1 MEHSGTKISPTALF
15 SADGLIIVV
24 TGGGSGI
31 GKAMA
36 SAACQTGAS
45 RVYILGRR
53 LEVITNTAKELDE
66 SQVKVVPLQCDVKS
80 IDSVSAAVQHI
91 EKESGYI
98 DVLVNNA
105 GIPNPFFDPESADT
119 IEALQQ
125 GLLEAHKGTLNVLD
139 TNLAAIIGISSA
151 FLHLLQK
158 GNVRRGWPAKKLQ
171 TTDTNT
177 RSLEHSQSNVDPGD
191 MRTSQ
196 IITISSMGGIQRS
209 GLTGLAY
216 TASKAGVIHLG
227 QTLSTMLAPYNIRSN
242 VCIPGYYHSE
252 MTAPLPVMQNMRF
265 GNTPAGRAGDP
276 HDVAGFFLFLVGM
289 SGSFINGAVLLTDG
303 GRFSINPPW
312 F

>member
-1 MEHSGTKISPTALF
+1 MEHSGTNISPAALF
-15 SADGLIIVV
+15 SANGLIIVV

-36 SAACQTGAS
+36 SAACQAGAS

-53 LEVITNTAKELDE
+53 LDVITNTAKELDE
-66 SQVKVVPLQCDVKS
+66 TRVKVVPLPCDVRS
-80 IDSVSAAVQHI
+80 IDSVSAVVQHI

-119 IEALQQ
+119 IEGLQQ
-125 GLLEAHKGTLNVLD
+125 GLLEAHKGSLNVLD
-139 TNLAAIIGISSA
+139 TNLAAIIGTSSA

-158 GNVRRGWPAKKLQ
+158 GNIRRGWPTKKLQ
-171 TTDTNT
+171 ATDTNA
-177 RSLEHSQSNVDPGD
+177 RALEHSYSNVDPGD

-227 QTLSTMLAPYNIRSN
+227 QTLSTMLAPWNIRSN

-289 SGSFINGAVLLTDG
+289 SGSFINGAVLLSDG

>member
-1 MEHSGTKISPTALF
+1 MNYNNTTINLTALF
-15 SADGLIIVV
+15 VADGLIVV
-24 TGGGSGI
+24 ITGRGSGI

-66 SQVKVVPLQCDVKS
+66 TRMNVVPLQCDVRS
-80 IDSVSAAVQHI
+80 IDSVSAVVQHI

-125 GLLEAHKGTLNVLD
+125 GLLEAHKGSLNVLD
-139 TNLAAIIGISSA
+139 TNLAAIIGTSSA

-158 GNVRRGWPAKKLQ
+158 GNIRR
-171 TTDTNT
+171 
-177 RSLEHSQSNVDPGD
+177 D

-196 IITISSMGGIQRS
+196 IITISSMGGIQRA

-216 TASKAGVIHLG
+216 TASKAGVVHLG
-227 QTLSTMLAPYNIRSN
+227 QTLSTMLAPWNIRSN

>member
-1 MEHSGTKISPTALF
+1 MI
-15 SADGLIIVV
+15 
-24 TGGGSGI
+24 GI

-36 SAACQTGAS
+36 AAACQTGAS
-45 RVYILGRR
+45 KVYILGRR

-66 SQVKVVPLQCDVKS
+66 TQVKVVPLQCDVRS
-80 IDSVSAAVQHI
+80 IESVSAVVQYI

-105 GIPNPFFDPESADT
+105 GIPNPYFDPQSVDT
-119 IEALQQ
+119 IEALQK
-125 GLLEAHKGTLNVLD
+125 GLLEAHKGSLNVLD
-139 TNLAAIIGISSA
+139 TNLAGIIGISSA

-171 TTDTNT
+171 ATDTNT
-177 RSLEHSQSNVDPGD
+177 RSLEHSQSNIDQGD
-191 MRTSQ
+191 LRTSQ
-196 IITISSMGGIQRS
+196 IISISSTGGILRS

-216 TASKAGVIHLG
+216 TASKAGVVHLG
-227 QTLSTMLAPYNIRSN
+227 QTLSTMLAPWNIRSN
-242 VCIPGYYHSE
+242 VCIPGYYESE

-265 GNTPAGRAGDP
+265 GNTPAARAGDP

-289 SGSFINGAVLLTDG
+289 GGSYINGAVLLSDG
-303 GRFSINPPW
+303 GRFAINPPW

>member
-1 MEHSGTKISPTALF
+1 MKTNPTALF
-15 SADGLIIVV
+15 SADGLIVVV

-36 SAACQTGAS
+36 SAAYHTGAS
-45 RVYILGRR
+45 KVYILGRR
-53 LEVITNTAKELDE
+53 LEVLTNTAKELDE
-66 SQVKVVPLQCDVKS
+66 TQAKVIPLACDVRS
-80 IDSVSAAVQHI
+80 MESVNAVVQYI
-91 EKESGYI
+91 EEESGYI

-105 GIPNPFFDPESADT
+105 GIPNPYFDPESVDT

-125 GLLEAHKGTLNVLD
+125 GLLEAHKGSLHVLD
-139 TNLAAIIGISSA
+139 TNLAAIIGTSSA

-158 GNVRRGWPAKKLQ
+158 GNLRRGWPAKKLQ
-171 TTDTNT
+171 ATDTNT
-177 RSLEHSQSNVDPGD
+177 RSLEHSQPGIDPGD

-216 TASKAGVIHLG
+216 TASKAGVVHLG
-227 QTLSTMLAPYNIRSN
+227 QTLSTMLAPWNIRSN

-252 MTAPLPVMQNMRF
+252 MTARLPVMQDMRF

-276 HDVAGFFLFLVGM
+276 DDVAGFFLFLVGM